1 MRRVRLLTFN
11 IAHARGPL
19 LHQSLRREARLR
31 ANLLKIARLIVRL
44 DVDIVALQE
53 IDENSRWSGS
63 FNHLEFLQQHTGLTH
78 AVHGVHNR
86 RVGLYHLNYGNALL
100 SRYPVHHHELVAFGR
115 RSVGEKGFL
124 FAELETPAGRLPVVN
139 VHLDHRS
146 RPARLRQVVRLGD
159 YLDAQRTHRGS
170 RWRTGPLVCGDLN
183 CAAGKPDATESL
195 LEHLGRSCPY
205 TLWPQ
210 GRTGRTFP
218 SLWPQ
223 RALDYVYLPEDCR
236 LTEATVIRS
245 MLSDHRPVL
254 VEFSLSSHN

>member
-31 ANLLKIARLIVRL
+31 ANLLRIARLILRL

-53 IDENSRWSGS
+53 VDEDSRWSGG
-63 FNHLEFLQQHTGLTH
+63 FNHLAFLQEHTGMPH

-86 RVGLYHLNYGNALL
+86 REGLYHLNYGNALL

-115 RSVGEKGFL
+115 RTVGEKGFL

-146 RPARLRQVVRLGD
+146 RPARLRQAGQLGD
-159 YLDAQRTHRGS
+159 FLDQQRVHRGA

-183 CAAGKPDATESL
+183 CSAGRPDATAAL
-195 LEHLGRSCPY
+195 LDHLGLSSAY

-210 GRTGRTFP
+210 GRAGRTFP

-236 LTEATVIRS
+236 QPETMVVRS
-245 MLSDHRPVL
+245 TLSDHRPVL
-254 VEFSLSSHN
+254 VEFSLARRN